1 METAETLQAICERLD
16 ALLDRTPQRFLSLAS
31 AAAYCD
37 LSEDSLRRLIERG
50 DLTPHRPVRGK
61 ILIDRQQLD
70 ALILGSAGDVR
81 GSRGSSARARSD
93 TGRFGAQDKY
103 RGHGPAADAIDSLAE
118 NGTAARKVADEPSPA

>member
-1 METAETLQAICERLD
+1 MSHTEALQAIVERLD
-16 ALLDRTPQRFLSLAS
+16 SLLDRTPQRFLSIAS

-70 ALILGSAGDVR
+70 ALILGSAGEIR
-81 GSRGSSARARSD
+81 GSRGSATRERSRD
-93 TGRFGAQDKY
+93 GRYGGQ
-103 RGHGPAADAIDSLAE
+103 S
-118 NGTAARKVADEPSPA
+118 